1 MDDLSFE
8 LVKDIFN
15 IINKPINSREDLLN
29 MRINN
34 TYLRSDMFKTK
45 IIKMIPKLKQKYKS
59 HTLTCLHNN
68 SLDKQKFPTINMI
81 RQILKCNNLKLQPFI
96 MCKGYDPITHKK
108 LLERYFDIN
117 EITPNEITPN
127 EIIPN
132 EINEIDKE

>member
-15 IINKPINSREDLLN
+15 IINKPIKSREDLLN
-29 MRINN
+29 MRINH

-45 IIKMIPKLKQKYKS
+45 ITKMIPKLKQKYKS

-68 SLDKQKFPTINMI
+68 SLEKQKFPTINMI

-96 MCKGYDPITHKK
+96 MYNGCDPITHKK
-108 LLERYFDIN
+108 ILERYFDIN
-117 EITPNEITPN
+117 EMTP
-127 EIIPN
+127 
-132 EINEIDKE
+132 INEMVP